1 MKVLDLSKP
10 LILTNIIVHEVR
22 KSIPLILDYISF
34 RYTFLPSSH
43 AYYATFI
50 FGFLVVLFLMC
61 LILGFGHTTA
71 SQNGVVHN
79 EIFLA
84 E

>member
-10 LILTNIIVHEVR
+10 LILTGIIIHEVR
-22 KSIPLILDYISF
+22 KSVPLILDYFSF
-34 RYTFLPSSH
+34 CYTFLPSSH
-43 AYYATFI
+43 VYYAAFI
-50 FGFLVVLFLMC
+50 FGFLVVLFLMY
-61 LILGFGHTTA
+61 LILGFGHTTV
-71 SQNGVVHN
+71 SQNSGVHN